1 MRMSSEVKAPQ
12 NPLSAYAY
20 FFKETQNSI
29 KSQQPNATFE
39 SVSKIVE
46 TMWQALEEDQKEKYR
61 WAVMGLRWWRAVSEG
76 CVVLQDDERG
86 GQGEI
91 QTGEGAVRQSD

>member
-1 MRMSSEVKAPQ
+1 MIIILDFRSTMSLSELKPPQ

-61 WAVMGLRWWRAVSEG
+61 WAVS
-76 CVVLQDDERG
+76 
-86 GQGEI
+86 
-91 QTGEGAVRQSD
+91 S

>member
-1 MRMSSEVKAPQ
+1 MIIILDSRLTMSLPEQKPPQ

-61 WAVMGLRWWRAVSEG
+61 WAVIG
-76 CVVLQDDERG
+76 
-86 GQGEI
+86 
-91 QTGEGAVRQSD
+91 

>member
-1 MRMSSEVKAPQ
+1 MKERKKLHEYHILDFRLKMSTEPKAPQ

-46 TMWQALEEDQKEKYR
+46 TMWQALEEDHKEKYR
-61 WAVMGLRWWRAVSEG
+61 F
-76 CVVLQDDERG
+76 VVPG
-86 GQGEI
+86 
-91 QTGEGAVRQSD
+91 

>member
-1 MRMSSEVKAPQ
+1 MGFRFKMSFSDEMKLPQ
-12 NPLSAYAY
+12 NPLSAYAF

-46 TMWQALEEDQKEKYR
+46 TMWQALEESQKEKYR
-61 WAVMGLRWWRAVSEG
+61 WAVDDVSNIVMCEIEG
-76 CVVLQDDERG
+76 N
-86 GQGEI
+86 
-91 QTGEGAVRQSD
+91 

>member
-1 MRMSSEVKAPQ
+1 MSLSDLKPPQ

-61 WAVMGLRWWRAVSEG
+61 Y
-76 CVVLQDDERG
+76 RG
-86 GQGEI
+86 GDWLE
-91 QTGEGAVRQSD
+91 TGERFWPRGRGEM

>member
-1 MRMSSEVKAPQ
+1 MSELKPPQ

-61 WAVMGLRWWRAVSEG
+61 WAVAIGVYSATKSLLCPDPS
-76 CVVLQDDERG
+76 
-86 GQGEI
+86 
-91 QTGEGAVRQSD
+91 

>member
-1 MRMSSEVKAPQ
+1 MSFSDEMKLPQ
-12 NPLSAYAY
+12 NPLSAYSF

-46 TMWQALEEDQKEKYR
+46 TMWQALEESQKEKYR
-61 WAVMGLRWWRAVSEG
+61 WAVDDVSNIVMCEIEG
-76 CVVLQDDERG
+76 N
-86 GQGEI
+86 
-91 QTGEGAVRQSD
+91 

>member
-1 MRMSSEVKAPQ
+1 MTIILDFRLTMSELKPPQ

-61 WAVMGLRWWRAVSEG
+61 WAMALVG
-76 CVVLQDDERG
+76 
-86 GQGEI
+86 
-91 QTGEGAVRQSD
+91 

>member
-1 MRMSSEVKAPQ
+1 MIIILDFRITMSLSELKAPQ

-61 WAVMGLRWWRAVSEG
+61 WVKNGELG
-76 CVVLQDDERG
+76 VLVARYFEFLG
-86 GQGEI
+86 VI
-91 QTGEGAVRQSD
+91 M

>member
-1 MRMSSEVKAPQ
+1 MNIIILDFRLRMSTEPKAPQ

-61 WAVMGLRWWRAVSEG
+61 WVKNGELGVLVARYFEFLGGVM
-76 CVVLQDDERG
+76 
-86 GQGEI
+86 
-91 QTGEGAVRQSD
+91 